1 MHYAELE
8 QMTTQLNFDLSGAR
22 VEQISDGSNR
32 IQFGFK
38 ALNAKEKGR
47 FFVVVDF
54 RATHLD
60 IYATDHPRKAP
71 AVPQA
76 FTMLLRKYL
85 LNETVCAVRIE
96 HDDRIVFF

>member
-54 RATHLD
+54 HATHLD
-60 IYATDHPRKAP
+60 I
-71 AVPQA
+71 
-76 FTMLLRKYL
+76 
-85 LNETVCAVRIE
+85 
-96 HDDRIVFF
+96 